1 MFLDQK
7 KADHNVGMW
16 GERHPYGQPDYTKTV
31 FYDFPK
37 ILYLDYSLEV

>member
-7 KADHNVGMW
+7 KADHKVGVW
-16 GERHPYGQPDYTKTV
+16 GGEGHPYGQPDYTKTV

-37 ILYLDYSLEV
+37 ILYLD